1 MSERE
6 NGPGANGNG
15 NGNGNGVNG
24 EEEEDEEE
32 EGEVFLY
39 GEWQTEPWDPPAAK
53 DGVVP
58 KNDRGNVD
66 LHGAALPPPGTVHV
80 NLRGIARVARA
91 LGIDYAT
98 ALVGFEFH
106 RGGKTTPKFEGVV
119 VCEEFE
125 GRLREAHAEEEARL
139 VAAKAERERREA
151 KARWRVLFSA
161 MWTRLS
167 LREEFAMDAGGD
179 GGGEPDSDETRGRD
193 ETVDRERRGCGKR
206 ARFADEEDVEN
217 DGGTKRVRLGATA
230 EVEEL

>member
-1 MSERE
+1 M
-6 NGPGANGNG
+6 
-15 NGNGNGVNG
+15 
-24 EEEEDEEE
+24 
-32 EGEVFLY
+32 FLY

-80 NLRGIARVARA
+80 NLPRIARVARA

-179 GGGEPDSDETRGRD
+179 GGEPDSDGGGRD
-193 ETVDRERRGCGKR
+193 ETVDRERRDAGGDGRSRMWNRRGRSGHGPPVADDRSPTMGQSRRGNRQICVVR
-206 ARFADEEDVEN
+206 ASTRGFGRVHDLGRI
-217 DGGTKRVRLGATA
+217 GGGIG
-230 EVEEL
+230 

>member
-1 MSERE
+1 MADGAVGSARREGRRGAQERPRE
-6 NGPGANGNG
+6 RGPPRRR
-15 NGNGNGVNG
+15 
-24 EEEEDEEE
+24 
-32 EGEVFLY
+32 F
-39 GEWQTEPWDPPAAK
+39 TS
-53 DGVVP
+53 
-58 KNDRGNVD
+58 
-66 LHGAALPPPGTVHV
+66 PGTVHV

-179 GGGEPDSDETRGRD
+179 GGRGGETRTRDETRSRTTGTR
-193 ETVDRERRGCGKR
+193 ETVDRERRGCGKTGGR
-206 ARFADEEDVEN
+206 GWRTRRMSPEN
-217 DGGTKRVRLGATA
+217 DGGNRQICVVRLHPRVRPRP
-230 EVEEL
+230 